1 MADLELLEELRKEI
15 DLVDDAILDL
25 LRKRM
30 EIAEQIG
37 QAKGGDPVLDP
48 VREKK
53 VLERLEGECPGI
65 EPEYIRNIYGSIMA
79 LCRSVQPGEYVEK
92 GDH

>member
-1 MADLELLEELRKEI
+1 MADQKLLGKLRKEI

-30 EIAEQIG
+30 EIAEKIG

-48 VREKK
+48 VREKEI
-53 VLERLEGECPGI
+53 LRRIEGKCPVI
-65 EPEYIRNIYGSIMA
+65 EPEYLRKIYGGIIA
-79 LCRSVQPGEYVEK
+79 LCRSVQSGK
-92 GDH
+92 